1 MIHNHTEN
9 HNHNYTCNCNCDCN
23 GGSGYTPSSSGGSG
37 CLGDIVSVIATVSI
51 YVLILS
57 KLGISSSEV
66 PLIVDLLVVG
76 IGSLIIRLIIIV
88 IQTWLGF

>member
-1 MIHNHTEN
+1 M
-9 HNHNYTCNCNCDCN
+9 
-23 GGSGYTPSSSGGSG
+23 
-37 CLGDIVSVIATVSI
+37 SVIATVSI